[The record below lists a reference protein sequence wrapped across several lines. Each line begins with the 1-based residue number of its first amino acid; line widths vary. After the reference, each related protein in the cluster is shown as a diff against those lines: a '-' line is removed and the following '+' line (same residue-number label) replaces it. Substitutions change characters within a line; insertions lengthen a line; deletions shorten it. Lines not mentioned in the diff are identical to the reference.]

1 MKPGR
6 LWVREHRHLR
16 PYFQS
21 ERLIHRLSFGPL
33 LARFYGPPCPLEN
46 AHRPMGTGNLTCM
59 TLRLGIDE
67 AGRGCVLGP
76 MVYAGCL
83 VEESLEPSLF
93 EAGVRDSKKL
103 SAKKR
108 GVLRPVVEETATDF
122 QILPFSPAELDV
134 TSLNELGK
142 RALVLMTARFLPD
155 VLVFDA
161 PVPPKQI
168 PGYIRDLRERLTK
181 AGVPETMQIIG
192 ENGADDRYAC
202 CAAASILAKTHR
214 DSVIATIEANAGRPI
229 GSGYP
234 GDPKTVAYL
243 KESYDPSTGFPPS
256 VRTKW
261 ETARRIVAARAQQ
274 SIFPG

>member
-1 MKPGR
+1 
-6 LWVREHRHLR
+6 
-16 PYFQS
+16 
-21 ERLIHRLSFGPL
+21 
-33 LARFYGPPCPLEN
+33 
-46 AHRPMGTGNLTCM
+46 M

-83 VEESLEPSLF
+83 VELADEPGLT

-108 GVLRPVVEETATDF
+108 AALRELVESTAKDF
-122 QILPFSPAELDV
+122 VIHPFPPAELDA

-142 RALVLMTARFLPD
+142 RALVQFTVRFQPD

-168 PGYIRDLRERLTK
+168 PGYIKDLRERLAA
-181 AGVPETMQIIG
+181 AGVRDDLEIIG

-202 CAAASILAKTHR
+202 CAAASILAKTDR
-214 DSVIATIEANAGRPI
+214 DAHLAALQAEVGRPI

-234 GDPKTVAYL
+234 GDPLTREYL
-243 KESYDPSTGFPPS
+243 EASYDPARGFPPS

-274 SIFPG
+274 TLF